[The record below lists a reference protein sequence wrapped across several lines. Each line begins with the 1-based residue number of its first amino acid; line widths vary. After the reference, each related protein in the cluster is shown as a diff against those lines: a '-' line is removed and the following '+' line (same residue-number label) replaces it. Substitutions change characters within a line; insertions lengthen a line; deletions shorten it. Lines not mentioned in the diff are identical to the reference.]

1 MNTLILIFFVHFYSI
16 SAHAEELKSFPEVW
30 KMIKA
35 DHPELISAQEELEAA
50 HEGSLRSDRHW
61 LPSLYF
67 SGKGFSTNDST
78 QNFIGNLG
86 QRSIVASDFNP
97 ENLNNPGSHAFAQLS
112 LGAQLPIYE
121 GGRGVIQS
129 QVQKYSFESKEY
141 LNSAA
146 QIEVYSQTVS
156 LYAGLLS
163 TNESISSLEELKI
176 KVSSILSRYSLGS
189 KSNPIGYSG
198 LLGLKSIL
206 NRIDANLNELKLSN
220 GSIAHELQVRTGK
233 LPQDW
238 KPLQEKVSKFLALFL
253 PENSINE
260 NVDSYLMLA
269 GANQTEIESSKIS
282 LQRSLFLPQLG
293 IFAEGNY
300 LLGSRTSGTGY
311 VGGVYLHWS
320 IFNPKDFGSVDE
332 SKHIFLAS
340 QARLNSNKLNEKL
353 AREQYFNTLS
363 VLFENEKLLN
373 NSSELMNEQV
383 STSSRLFQS
392 GSLNVLQMVEVFNRR
407 ADLISQLHELHLHQI
422 KTRIELAK
430 LSQLKGV
437 QL

>member
-1 MNTLILIFFVHFYSI
+1 MKTLIFLFLLHFNSTLAY
-16 SAHAEELKSFPEVW
+16 AGELKSFPELW
-30 KMIKA
+30 KMIKS
-35 DHPELISAQEELEAA
+35 DHPELISSQEELEAA
-50 HEGSLRSDRHW
+50 HGGSSRCDRHW

-97 ENLNNPGSHAFAQLS
+97 ENLNNPGYHNFAQFS

-121 GGRGVIQS
+121 GGRGVTQS
-129 QVQKYSFESKEY
+129 QIQKYLFESKES
-141 LNSAA
+141 LNSAT
-146 QIEVYSQTVS
+146 QIEVYAQIVS
-156 LYAGLLS
+156 LYAGLLNS
-163 TNESISSLEELKI
+163 NESISSLEELKI
-176 KVSSILSRYSLGS
+176 KVNSILSRYSLGS
-189 KSNPIGYSG
+189 KSNPVGYSG

-206 NRIDANLNELKLSN
+206 NRIDANLNELILSKT
-220 GSIAHELQVRTGK
+220 SISHELQLRAGK

-238 KPLQEKVSKFLALFL
+238 QPLPEKVSKFLALFL
-253 PENSINE
+253 PDDSIME
-260 NVDSYLMLA
+260 NVDSYQMLA
-269 GANQTEIESSKIS
+269 GANQSEIESFKIS
-282 LQRSLFLPQLG
+282 LQKSLFLPQFG
-293 IFAEGNY
+293 VFAEGNY
-300 LLGSRTSGTGY
+300 MLGSRTSGTGY
-311 VGGVYLHWS
+311 MGGVYLHWS

-332 SKHIFLAS
+332 SNHLFLAS

-353 AREQYFNTLS
+353 ARDQYFNTLS

-407 ADLISQLHELHLHQI
+407 ADLISQLHELHLSQI

-430 LSQLKGV
+430 LSHLKGV